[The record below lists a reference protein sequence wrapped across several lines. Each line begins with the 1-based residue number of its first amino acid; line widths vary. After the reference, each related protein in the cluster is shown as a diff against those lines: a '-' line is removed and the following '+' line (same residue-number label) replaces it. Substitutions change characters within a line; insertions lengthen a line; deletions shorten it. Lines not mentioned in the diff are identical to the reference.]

1 MTGRRW
7 AGGRGAARSG
17 MPRRVGAL
25 SGTVNSL
32 RTGGL
37 HGGKPEASTASPG
50 RPWGAGERGSF
61 TAELAAGLPA
71 LFLLLFAGLTAVNA
85 VTTRAGCLDAARE
98 AALAASRGEPGS
110 ATGTRYAPPGAQISV
125 TASGDRVTATVRAP
139 VRALGAMLPQITVS
153 ATAVAA
159 VEPGLPGPQP

>member
-1 MTGRRW
+1 MAPGPATDSLPT
-7 AGGRGAARSG
+7 AGPRAAAATAPAAR
-17 MPRRVGAL
+17 
-25 SGTVNSL
+25 
-32 RTGGL
+32 
-37 HGGKPEASTASPG
+37 PG

-71 LFLLLFAGLTAVNA
+71 LVLLLLAGLTAVEA

-110 ATGTRYAPPGAQISV
+110 AVGARYAPAGADISV
-125 TASGDRVTATVRAP
+125 TVSGDRVTATVRAP
-139 VRALGAMLPQITVS
+139 VRTLGARLPRITVS

-159 VEPGLPGPQP
+159 VEPGIPGPRP